1 MNSIEKFLTIP
12 KSTSKTDQSHRSQ
25 FHCLVNRGINKYKGW
40 IERSMANSEQNGFD
54 FGVDLKEKCIFMC
67 IYQRRFEHVNK
78 VKDYLS
84 LP

>member
-1 MNSIEKFLTIP
+1 
-12 KSTSKTDQSHRSQ
+12 
-25 FHCLVNRGINKYKGW
+25 
-40 IERSMANSEQNGFD
+40 MANSEQNGFD

-67 IYQRRFEHVNK
+67 IYQRRLEHVNK